1 MIFTQLTSISSLLF
15 YIYPSYLPFYSFS
28 IFTSIPFT
36 YLPSFLLL
44 FSFLS
49 PFSSLLFTSLHFTSL
64 HFTSLHF
71 TSLHFTSLHFT
82 SLFFPLLFTSYLPF
96 YSTSLIFIFH
106 SPPYFHYHT
115 FLNLL
120 LSPILFFIHG
130 LPSSLPFLVHHLFF
144 LIPSSSSVGIY
155 FSTTKIK

>member
-64 HFTSLHF
+64 HFTFLPSSFYLLLTFLLNFSYIYFPF
-71 TSLHFTSLHFT
+71 T
-82 SLFFPLLFTSYLPF
+82 PLLPLSYFSQFTPITNSV
-96 YSTSLIFIFH
+96 FH
-106 SPPYFHYHT
+106 SW
-115 FLNLL
+115 
-120 LSPILFFIHG
+120 SPILTSFSSPSFIFPHPK
-130 LPSSLPFLVHHLFF
+130 LIFCWNLF
-144 LIPSSSSVGIY
+144 
-155 FSTTKIK
+155 

>member
-82 SLFFPLLFTSYLPF
+82 SLHFTSLHF
-96 YSTSLIFIFH
+96 TSLHF
-106 SPPYFHYHT
+106 
-115 FLNLL
+115 
-120 LSPILFFIHG
+120 
-130 LPSSLPFLVHHLFF
+130 SSLFF
-144 LIPSSSSVGIY
+144 LPLTYLSTQLLLYLFSIHPPTSIIILFSIY
-155 FSTTKIK
+155 SYHQFCFSFMVSHPHFLF

>member
-49 PFSSLLFTSLHFTSL
+49 PFSSL

>member
-82 SLFFPLLFTSYLPF
+82 SLHF
-96 YSTSLIFIFH
+96 
-106 SPPYFHYHT
+106 
-115 FLNLL
+115 
-120 LSPILFFIHG
+120 
-130 LPSSLPFLVHHLFF
+130 SSLFF
-144 LIPSSSSVGIY
+144 LPLTYLSTQLLLYLFSIHPPTSIIILFSIY
-155 FSTTKIK
+155 SYHQFCFSFMVSHPHFLF

>member
-49 PFSSLLFTSLHFTSL
+49 PFSSLF
-64 HFTSLHF
+64 F

>member
-49 PFSSLLFTSLHFTSL
+49 PFSSLL
-64 HFTSLHF
+64 FTSLHF

>member
-71 TSLHFTSLHFT
+71 TSLHFTSLHFS
-82 SLFFPLLFTSYLPF
+82 SLFFLPLTYL
-96 YSTSLIFIFH
+96 STQ
-106 SPPYFHYHT
+106 
-115 FLNLL
+115 LL
-120 LSPILFFIHG
+120 LYLFSIHPPTSIIILFSIYSYHQFCFSFMVSH
-130 LPSSLPFLVHHLFF
+130 PHFLF
-144 LIPSSSSVGIY
+144 
-155 FSTTKIK
+155 